1 MENKRREQP
10 VIVIVGPTASGKTDY
25 ALELARRVNGEV
37 ISADSRQVYAG
48 MNIGTAKPPLR
59 GASLALQQGGPA
71 ENTHDVLTA
80 DVVGGIPH
88 FLFNVTSPDKPWTL
102 PQWQAAANRVLE
114 DIIKRGKQPL
124 LVGGTMLYVDSIV
137 KNFSIPAVE
146 PDQAFRDILEQEDA
160 PALYG
165 RLMKADP
172 AAVNF
177 IEPHHKQRIIRA
189 LEVIEKT
196 GKPFSAS
203 RKRKPSPY
211 EFEMVGLF
219 PGWDVMK
226 ERISTRA
233 KLMFDN
239 GLLDETVGLCEKYG
253 KDLPLLQTMNYKQ
266 AGAVLDDEA
275 TQEDALEETI
285 RVNMKYA
292 KRQMAWW
299 KNRPEIA
306 WQSN

>member
-1 MENKRREQP
+1 MEK

-25 ALELARRVNGEV
+25 AISLAKKLEGEI
-37 ISADSRQVYAG
+37 ISADSRQLYAG
-48 MNIGTAKPPLR
+48 MNIGTAKPPLG

-71 ENTHDVLTA
+71 EEAHDVLQA
-80 DVVGGIPH
+80 DVVDGIPH
-88 FLFNVTSPDKPWTL
+88 FLFNVASPDKPWTL
-102 PQWQAAANRVLE
+102 PQWQAAAKRVLE
-114 DIIKRGKQPL
+114 DIFARGKQPM

-137 KNFSIPAVE
+137 KNFSIPTVE
-146 PDQAFRDILEQEDA
+146 PDQALRDALEQEDA

-172 AAVNF
+172 AAGNF

-203 RKRKPSPY
+203 RLKHDSPY
-211 EFEMVGLF
+211 EFEMFGLF
-219 PGWDVMK
+219 PRQSGGQASWDIMK
-226 ERISTRA
+226 ERISARA
-233 KLMFDN
+233 KKMFEA
-239 GLLDETVGLCEKYG
+239 GLLEETAALREKYG

-266 AGAVLDDEA
+266 AGEVLDGEA
-275 TQEDALEETI
+275 TLEDALEETI

-299 KNRPEIA
+299 KNRSEII
-306 WQSN
+306 WK